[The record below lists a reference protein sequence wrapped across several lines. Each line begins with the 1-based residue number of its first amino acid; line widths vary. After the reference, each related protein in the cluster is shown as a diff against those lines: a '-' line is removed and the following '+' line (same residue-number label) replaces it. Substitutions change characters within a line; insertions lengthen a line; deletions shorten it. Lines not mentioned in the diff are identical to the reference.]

1 MKIKLIYL
9 LFFLLFVIG
18 CKESVQKTN
27 KPLDE
32 NELKEPLMNANQE
45 AVRLEDE
52 DIDLYIKRQQMN
64 AIRTET
70 GLRYQITKQGNG
82 KLIKNKDI
90 VTLSFQTFSINGEL
104 LYSSDKSGEKVMEID
119 KNNEIQALDE
129 MLKMLNVGAE
139 AHMVIPSHLAYGLA
153 GDGDKIRQRIPIV
166 MKIKV
171 LKVKNSSTK

>member
-1 MKIKLIYL
+1 MKQLII
-9 LFFLLFVIG
+9 FIVFLSFTFVG
-18 CKESVQKTN
+18 CKESVQKPT

-45 AVRLEDE
+45 AVRFEDE
-52 DIDLYIKRQQMN
+52 DIDLYIKRQQMD

-70 GLRYQITKQGNG
+70 GLRYQITKQGKG
-82 KLIKNKDI
+82 PFLKNKDI
-90 VTLSFQTFSINGEL
+90 ATISFKTFSINGEL
-104 LYSSDKSGEKVMEID
+104 LYSSDESGEKVMEID

-129 MLKMLNVGAE
+129 MLKLLKVGAE
-139 AHMVIPSHLAYGLA
+139 AHLVIPSHLAYGVA

-171 LKVKNSSTK
+171 LNVKHK

>member
-1 MKIKLIYL
+1 MRKLII
-9 LFFLLFVIG
+9 FIVFLSFIFVG
-18 CKESVQKTN
+18 CKESVQKPT

-52 DIDLYIKRQQMN
+52 DIDLYIKRQQMD

-70 GLRYQITKQGNG
+70 GLRYQITKQGKG
-82 KLIKNKDI
+82 SFLKNKDI
-90 VTLSFQTFSINGEL
+90 ATLSFKTFSINGEL
-104 LYSSDKSGEKVMEID
+104 LYSSDESGEKVMEID

-129 MLKMLNVGAE
+129 MLKLMNVGAE
-139 AHMVIPSHLAYGLA
+139 AHLVIPSHLAYGIA

-171 LKVKNSSTK
+171 LNVKHK